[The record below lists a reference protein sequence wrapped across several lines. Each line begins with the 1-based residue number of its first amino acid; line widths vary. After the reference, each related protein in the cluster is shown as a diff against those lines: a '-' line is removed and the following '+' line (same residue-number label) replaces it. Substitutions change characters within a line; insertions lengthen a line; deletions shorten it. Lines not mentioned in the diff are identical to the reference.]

1 MRVSKKAQ
9 YGLRAM
15 VYLAKNAL
23 KDKVCPI
30 KEISEKEEISFDF
43 LEKIISELE
52 YTNKALYEI
61 NKNLANLVLIH
72 RVQLVAI
79 EEVVQQT
86 EEQKDIPKKKIH

>member
-1 MRVSKKAQ
+1 MS
-9 YGLRAM
+9 
-15 VYLAKNAL
+15 
-23 KDKVCPI
+23 I
-30 KEISEKEEISFDF
+30 EKGTDI
-43 LEKIISELE
+43 EKIISELE